1 MYKAPFFEL
10 VTHQFIDLS
19 HLQQQSINGL
29 NSMHPQRQTLHN
41 ELHARPSLYFDEP
54 AHVFHLAFLG
64 GEPECNAL
72 LERCCPAPI
81 DPHAAQGITRLD
93 GHALKW
99 ERHAEFFT
107 LTLVVTSSCDDLS
120 WTSLPE
126 VLAQKVE
133 AHLPQLIN
141 SVQIV
146 VRGEAGL
153 DLAGYG
159 FKDPCGSCVGG
170 GDAVVWS
177 DFRLSEEGNNHI
189 LFINRRLNAYRQG
202 RMIRRLLE
210 IETYRMM
217 ASLSLTMAK
226 TLSAQLDIFDKTLV
240 TLSER
245 NADADSGNA
254 KALLADISN
263 LSAQVVSSTAKTRHR
278 FSATQAYAQLVYERL
293 GELRE
298 SHVGDCQRLGVFI
311 ERRFKPTVRYCTA
324 TEQRLEHLAKSVANL
339 GDLLQARVQVEMEE
353 QNSEILKSLNA
364 RADAQIKIQRAVEGL
379 SIIAITYYLLNL
391 LKLGY
396 SGLHLLGAE
405 VAPRE
410 AMLAMTPLAIAILA
424 LIIFRIKKVKEH

>member
-1 MYKAPFFEL
+1 M
-10 VTHQFIDLS
+10 THQFIDLS

-64 GEPECNAL
+64 GEPQCNAL
-72 LERCCPAPI
+72 LERCCPTPI

-107 LTLVVTSSCDDLS
+107 LTLVVTSSSDDLS

-126 VLAQKVE
+126 VLAQKID

-153 DLAGYG
+153 DLASYG

-177 DFRLSEEGNNHI
+177 DFRLSEDGNNHI

-217 ASLSLTMAK
+217 ASLSLTTAK
-226 TLSAQLDIFDKTLV
+226 TLSAQLDVFDKTLV

-245 NADADSGNA
+245 NADADADSGNA

>member
-81 DPHAAQGITRLD
+81 DPHAAQGITQLD

>member
-1 MYKAPFFEL
+1 
-10 VTHQFIDLS
+10 
-19 HLQQQSINGL
+19 
-29 NSMHPQRQTLHN
+29 MHPFRQSLHN

-54 AHVFHLAFLG
+54 AHVFHLAFLAS
-64 GEPECNAL
+64 EKECNAFL
-72 LERCCPAPI
+72 QDCCLESL
-81 DPHAAQGITRLD
+81 DLNAAQGITRLD

-99 ERHAEFFT
+99 ERHTEFFT
-107 LTLVVTSSCDDLS
+107 LTLVVTSTCDDLS
-120 WTSLPE
+120 WTTLPE
-126 VLAQKVE
+126 VLAQKVRV
-133 AHLPQLIN
+133 HLPALIN

-146 VRGEAGL
+146 VRGEAQL
-153 DLAGYG
+153 DLSRYG

-177 DFRLSEEGNNHI
+177 DFRLSEEGNNRL
-189 LFINRRLNAYRQG
+189 LFVNRRLNAYRQG

-217 ASLSLTMAK
+217 ASLSLPMAK
-226 TLSAQLDIFDKTLV
+226 TLSAQLDVFDSTLV

-245 NADADSGNA
+245 NADAAGSHA
-254 KALLADISN
+254 RALLADISN

-278 FSATQAYAQLVYERL
+278 FSATQAYAQLVFERL

-311 ERRFKPTVRYCTA
+311 ERRFKPTLRYCTA

-364 RADAQIKIQRAVEGL
+364 RADAQIKIQHAVEGL
-379 SIIAITYYLLNL
+379 SIIAISYYLINL

-396 SGLHLLGAE
+396 SGLHLLG
-405 VAPRE
+405 VSLTPRD
-410 AMLAMTPLAIAILA
+410 AMLVMTPLAIGILG
-424 LIIFRIKKVKEH
+424 LIVRRIRKVKAH